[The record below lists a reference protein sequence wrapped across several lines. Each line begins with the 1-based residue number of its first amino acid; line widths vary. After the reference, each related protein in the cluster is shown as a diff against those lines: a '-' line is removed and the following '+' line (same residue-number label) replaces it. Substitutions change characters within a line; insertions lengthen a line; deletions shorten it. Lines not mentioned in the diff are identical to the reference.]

1 MDNRLNIGPGPDV
14 RELKL
19 GSTFTN
25 SAPSSVFHTIKYDF
39 KPASVDVNKP
49 AVLEVSANKQVTV
62 TVPHLDGSGVP
73 NTVFKGNHRDYS
85 RKECV
90 LILNRAT
97 GEITLEQLNS
107 SIGVKKTRI
116 ENKVVNPPP
125 PLPTIKVEN
134 NTARQS
140 SKTKIT
146 TGVRKNAPIS
156 FVPKHSP
163 LQGSPSYPHRSPQ
176 SAPAWNAN
184 NTQQTLPSIPMIGL
198 DDGMDFGNAMPPASA
213 SSASSSSST
222 GPPTAIAS
230 SLMNNHMNNST
241 SNNNNTNSN
250 SSSNSNSNHH
260 HSGSGGHHNNINNN
274 NTNSNTNNSNH
285 SINNNHNSSS
295 SGGGGGG
302 GGGYMNH
309 GSGGQNNLNSTNSNH
324 HIGGSSIS
332 SNNGNG
338 SNSSNSSSHHHN
350 NHHLSAPSLP
360 PAYGGNSGARN
371 HLLSE
376 PGGGVPGPAAPP
388 PPNVEVS
395 LPPER
400 DLLPPPP
407 VAVTGLGAPG
417 ASSDPEMMTSSESD
431 GSDDSDSSSSDQESD
446 SSTEDN
452 NDSPVKE
459 SIFDPRPVLST
470 VGASVAAVDL
480 SKDLCLSSNSDSDD

>member
-1 MDNRLNIGPGPDV
+1 MDNRLNIGSEV

-25 SAPSSVFHTIKYDF
+25 AGPSNQFHTIKYDF

-49 AVLEVSANKQVTV
+49 AVLEISANKQVTV

-73 NTVFKGNHRDYS
+73 NTVFKGNQRDYS
-85 RKECV
+85 RKDCV

-107 SIGVKKTRI
+107 SIVVKKTRI
-116 ENKVVNPPP
+116 ESKAPNPPP
-125 PLPTIKVEN
+125 TLPTIKVEN

-156 FVPKHSP
+156 FMPKHSP

-198 DDGMDFGNAMPPASA
+198 DDGLDFGTVAPP
-213 SSASSSSST
+213 SSSSSSSSSS
-222 GPPTAIAS
+222 ANAS
-230 SLMNNHMNNST
+230 SGASMNNHL
-241 SNNNNTNSN
+241 NNNIGSGGGG
-250 SSSNSNSNHH
+250 SNSNSNHSSNNHHHHQQQQQQQHH
-260 HSGSGGHHNNINNN
+260 HSN
-274 NTNSNTNNSNH
+274 
-285 SINNNHNSSS
+285 NSSS
-295 SGGGGGG
+295 SSSSNVGNSNSLTGTANNHSGSNSGYLNHGSAQNNNNHHGNSGSSGSNHHHHSNHLSVPSSYGGASGGGG
-302 GGGYMNH
+302 
-309 GSGGQNNLNSTNSNH
+309 
-324 HIGGSSIS
+324 
-332 SNNGNG
+332 
-338 SNSSNSSSHHHN
+338 
-350 NHHLSAPSLP
+350 
-360 PAYGGNSGARN
+360 RN
-371 HLLSE
+371 HLHSE
-376 PGGGVPGPAAPP
+376 PSMPHS
-388 PPNVEVS
+388 VEVS
-395 LPPER
+395 LPPDRE
-400 DLLPPPP
+400 LLPPP
-407 VAVTGLGAPG
+407 VALTGIGVGAT
-417 ASSDPEMMTSSESD
+417 SDPEMMTSSESD

-459 SIFDPRPVLST
+459 SIFDPRPDPT
-470 VGASVAAVDL
+470 VAVTAAAVDL

>member
-1 MDNRLNIGPGPDV
+1 MDNRLNIGSEV

-25 SAPSSVFHTIKYDF
+25 AAAPSNQFHTIKYDF

-49 AVLEVSANKQVTV
+49 AVLEISANKQVTV

-73 NTVFKGNHRDYS
+73 NTVFKGNQRDYS
-85 RKECV
+85 RKDCV
-90 LILNRAT
+90 LIVNRAT

-107 SIGVKKTRI
+107 SIVVKKTRI
-116 ENKVVNPPP
+116 ENKAPNPPP
-125 PLPTIKVEN
+125 SLPTIKVEN

-156 FVPKHSP
+156 FMPKHSP

-198 DDGMDFGNAMPPASA
+198 DDGMDFGTVMPPSS
-213 SSASSSSST
+213 SSANTSNSSTSSSSGATMNNHLNNNIGGGSGSNSSSNHTNNHHHHQHQQHSSSSSST
-222 GPPTAIAS
+222 S
-230 SLMNNHMNNST
+230 SSSNSMAGSINSGST
-241 SNNNNTNSN
+241 SNNHSNNSN
-250 SSSNSNSNHH
+250 SYLNHGTTQNNNNHHGSGASGSNQHH
-260 HSGSGGHHNNINNN
+260 HSNHLSVPSSYGGV
-274 NTNSNTNNSNH
+274 
-285 SINNNHNSSS
+285 
-295 SGGGGGG
+295 GGG
-302 GGGYMNH
+302 
-309 GSGGQNNLNSTNSNH
+309 
-324 HIGGSSIS
+324 
-332 SNNGNG
+332 
-338 SNSSNSSSHHHN
+338 
-350 NHHLSAPSLP
+350 
-360 PAYGGNSGARN
+360 RN
-371 HLLSE
+371 HLHNETSM
-376 PGGGVPGPAAPP
+376 PP
-388 PPNVEVS
+388 SVEVS
-395 LPPER
+395 LPPDR
-400 DLLPPPP
+400 DLLPPPL
-407 VAVTGLGAPG
+407 AVTGIGVG

-459 SIFDPRPVLST
+459 SIFDPRPDPT
-470 VGASVAAVDL
+470 ISVTSAAVDL

>member
-198 DDGMDFGNAMPPASA
+198 DDGMDFGNAMPP
-213 SSASSSSST
+213 
-222 GPPTAIAS
+222 
-230 SLMNNHMNNST
+230 
-241 SNNNNTNSN
+241 
-250 SSSNSNSNHH
+250 
-260 HSGSGGHHNNINNN
+260 
-274 NTNSNTNNSNH
+274 
-285 SINNNHNSSS
+285 
-295 SGGGGGG
+295 
-302 GGGYMNH
+302 
-309 GSGGQNNLNSTNSNH
+309 
-324 HIGGSSIS
+324 
-332 SNNGNG
+332 
-338 SNSSNSSSHHHN
+338 
-350 NHHLSAPSLP
+350 
-360 PAYGGNSGARN
+360 
-371 HLLSE
+371 
-376 PGGGVPGPAAPP
+376 
-388 PPNVEVS
+388 VS
-395 LPPER
+395 LPPDR

-407 VAVTGLGAPG
+407 VAVTGLGGPG

>member
-1 MDNRLNIGPGPDV
+1 MDNRLNIGSEV

-25 SAPSSVFHTIKYDF
+25 AAPSNQFHTIKYDF

-49 AVLEVSANKQVTV
+49 AVLEISANKQVTV

-73 NTVFKGNHRDYS
+73 NTVFKGNQRDYS
-85 RKECV
+85 RKDCV

-107 SIGVKKTRI
+107 SIVVKKTRI
-116 ENKVVNPPP
+116 ENKAPNPPP
-125 PLPTIKVEN
+125 TLPTIKVEN

-156 FVPKHSP
+156 FMPKHSP

-198 DDGMDFGNAMPPASA
+198 DDGMDFGTVMPP
-213 SSASSSSST
+213 SSATTSNSSSGANMNNHLNNNISSSSGS
-222 GPPTAIAS
+222 G
-230 SLMNNHMNNST
+230 
-241 SNNNNTNSN
+241 
-250 SSSNSNSNHH
+250 SNSNSNH
-260 HSGSGGHHNNINNN
+260 
-274 NTNSNTNNSNH
+274 TNNHHHHQQH
-285 SINNNHNSSS
+285 SNSS
-295 SGGGGGG
+295 
-302 GGGYMNH
+302 N
-309 GSGGQNNLNSTNSNH
+309 
-324 HIGGSSIS
+324 IS
-332 SNNGNG
+332 
-338 SNSSNSSSHHHN
+338 SSNSSSSSNVAGSTNSGSGAGNNHSNSNSYLNHGSAQNSNN
-350 NHHLSAPSLP
+350 NHHGSGSSGSNHHHHSNHLSVPSS
-360 PAYGGNSGARN
+360 YGGGGAGGRN
-371 HLLSE
+371 HLHSE
-376 PGGGVPGPAAPP
+376 PSMPP
-388 PPNVEVS
+388 SVEVS
-395 LPPER
+395 LPSDR
-400 DLLPPPP
+400 DLLPPP
-407 VAVTGLGAPG
+407 VAVTGIGVG

-459 SIFDPRPVLST
+459 SIFDPRPDPTIAVT
-470 VGASVAAVDL
+470 AAAVDL

>member
-198 DDGMDFGNAMPPASA
+198 DDGMDFGNAMPPAA
-213 SSASSSSST
+213 SASSSSSSSSA
-222 GPPTAIAS
+222 GPPPPAIVAS

-241 SNNNNTNSN
+241 SNNNTSSSSSSN
-250 SSSNSNSNHH
+250 SSNSNSNNNNNHH
-260 HSGSGGHHNNINNN
+260 HHSGGHHNNINNNN

-285 SINNNHNSSS
+285 SMNNNHSSS
-295 SGGGGGG
+295 GGG

-309 GSGGQNNLNSTNSNH
+309 GSGGHNNLNNTNSNH
-324 HIGGSSIS
+324 HIGGGSGSSIS
-332 SNNGNG
+332 NNNGNG
-338 SNSSNSSSHHHN
+338 NSSSHHHN

-360 PAYGGNSGARN
+360 SAYGNSGARN
-371 HLLSE
+371 HLHSSE
-376 PGGGVPGPAAPP
+376 PGVGGVSA
-388 PPNVEVS
+388 PNVEVS

-407 VAVTGLGAPG
+407 AAVTGLGGPG
-417 ASSDPEMMTSSESD
+417 GSSDPEMMTSSESD

>member
-1 MDNRLNIGPGPDV
+1 MDNRLNIGSEV

-19 GSTFTN
+19 GSTFT
-25 SAPSSVFHTIKYDF
+25 SGAPSNQFHTIKYDF

-73 NTVFKGNHRDYS
+73 NTVFKGNQRDYS
-85 RKECV
+85 RKDCM

-107 SIGVKKTRI
+107 GLTVKKTRI
-116 ENKVVNPPP
+116 ESKVSNPPP
-125 PLPTIKVEN
+125 QLPTIKVEN

-156 FVPKHSP
+156 FMPKHSP

-198 DDGMDFGNAMPPASA
+198 DDGMDFGTVMPASSLSSGAA
-213 SSASSSSST
+213 SNSSSGTSTMNNHLNNNSSNIGGGNSNHSTNHHHHHHQNQHHQQQQQQQQQHHHHLSSST
-222 GPPTAIAS
+222 
-230 SLMNNHMNNST
+230 
-241 SNNNNTNSN
+241 
-250 SSSNSNSNHH
+250 SSSNSNSNSMATSTNSSSGSSSNTSNNHSNSNSYLNHGSVQNNNHHGGGGVGSSGSNHHH
-260 HSGSGGHHNNINNN
+260 HSN
-274 NTNSNTNNSNH
+274 
-285 SINNNHNSSS
+285 
-295 SGGGGGG
+295 
-302 GGGYMNH
+302 
-309 GSGGQNNLNSTNSNH
+309 
-324 HIGGSSIS
+324 
-332 SNNGNG
+332 
-338 SNSSNSSSHHHN
+338 
-350 NHHLSAPSLP
+350 HLSV
-360 PAYGGNSGARN
+360 PAYGGGRN
-371 HLLSE
+371 HLHSE
-376 PGGGVPGPAAPP
+376 PSMPA
-388 PPNVEVS
+388 NVEVS
-395 LPPER
+395 LPPDR
-400 DLLPPPP
+400 GLLPPP
-407 VAVTGLGAPG
+407 VTGIGGP

-452 NDSPVKE
+452 NDTPVKE
-459 SIFDPRPVLST
+459 SIFDPRPDPAVT
-470 VGASVAAVDL
+470 VTPAAVDL

>member
-1 MDNRLNIGPGPDV
+1 MDNRLNIGSEV

-25 SAPSSVFHTIKYDF
+25 AAPSNQFHTIKYDF

-49 AVLEVSANKQVTV
+49 AVLEISANKQVTV

-73 NTVFKGNHRDYS
+73 NTVFKGNQRDYS
-85 RKECV
+85 RKDCV

-107 SIGVKKTRI
+107 SIVVKKTRI
-116 ENKVVNPPP
+116 ENKAPNPPP
-125 PLPTIKVEN
+125 TLPTIKVEN

-156 FVPKHSP
+156 FMPKHSP

-198 DDGMDFGNAMPPASA
+198 DDGMDFGTVMPP
-213 SSASSSSST
+213 SSATTSNSSSGAT
-222 GPPTAIAS
+222 
-230 SLMNNHMNNST
+230 MNNHL
-241 SNNNNTNSN
+241 NNNIGSG
-250 SSSNSNSNHH
+250 SGSNSNSNHTNNH
-260 HSGSGGHHNNINNN
+260 HHHQQHSNSSSISSSSSSSSGSSNVGNSMAGSTNAGSGMGNNHS
-274 NTNSNTNNSNH
+274 NSNSYLNHGSTQNS
-285 SINNNHNSSS
+285 NNNHHGSGSSGSNHHHHSNHLSVPS
-295 SGGGGGG
+295 SYGGGGGG
-302 GGGYMNH
+302 GGGAV
-309 GSGGQNNLNSTNSNH
+309 G
-324 HIGGSSIS
+324 
-332 SNNGNG
+332 
-338 SNSSNSSSHHHN
+338 
-350 NHHLSAPSLP
+350 
-360 PAYGGNSGARN
+360 RN
-371 HLLSE
+371 HLHSE
-376 PGGGVPGPAAPP
+376 PSMPP
-388 PPNVEVS
+388 SVEVS
-395 LPPER
+395 LPPDR
-400 DLLPPPP
+400 DLLPPP
-407 VAVTGLGAPG
+407 VAVTGIGVG

-459 SIFDPRPVLST
+459 SIFDPRPDPTIAVT
-470 VGASVAAVDL
+470 AAAVDL

>member
-1 MDNRLNIGPGPDV
+1 MDNRLNIGSEV

-25 SAPSSVFHTIKYDF
+25 AAAPSNQFHTIKYDF

-49 AVLEVSANKQVTV
+49 AVLEISANKQVTV

-73 NTVFKGNHRDYS
+73 NTVFKGNQRDYS
-85 RKECV
+85 RKDCV

-107 SIGVKKTRI
+107 SIVVKKTRI
-116 ENKVVNPPP
+116 ENKAPNPPP
-125 PLPTIKVEN
+125 SLPTIKVEN

-156 FVPKHSP
+156 FMPKHSP

-198 DDGMDFGNAMPPASA
+198 DDGMDFGTVMPP
-213 SSASSSSST
+213 SSSSTNTSNSSSSSSGAT
-222 GPPTAIAS
+222 
-230 SLMNNHMNNST
+230 MNNHL
-241 SNNNNTNSN
+241 NNNN
-250 SSSNSNSNHH
+250 
-260 HSGSGGHHNNINNN
+260 I
-274 NTNSNTNNSNH
+274 
-285 SINNNHNSSS
+285 SSS
-295 SGGGGGG
+295 SGGSGSNS
-302 GGGYMNH
+302 NH
-309 GSGGQNNLNSTNSNH
+309 TNNHHHHQHSSSSGNSNVGNSMASSTNS
-324 HIGGSSIS
+324 GSSS
-332 SNNGNG
+332 TSNNH
-338 SNSSNSSSHHHN
+338 SNSSNSSYLNHGSTQNNN
-350 NHHLSAPSLP
+350 NHHGSSGSSGSNHHHHSNHLSVPSS
-360 PAYGGNSGARN
+360 YGGGAGGRN
-371 HLLSE
+371 HLHSSE
-376 PGGGVPGPAAPP
+376 PSMPP
-388 PPNVEVS
+388 SVEVS
-395 LPPER
+395 LPPDR
-400 DLLPPPP
+400 DLLPPP
-407 VAVTGLGAPG
+407 VAVTGIGVG

-459 SIFDPRPVLST
+459 SIFDPRPDPTIAVTS
-470 VGASVAAVDL
+470 AAVDL

>member
-1 MDNRLNIGPGPDV
+1 MDNRLNIGSEV

-25 SAPSSVFHTIKYDF
+25 SAPSNVFHTIKYDF

-90 LILNRAT
+90 LIMNRAT

-107 SIGVKKTRI
+107 GIVVKKTRI

-198 DDGMDFGNAMPPASA
+198 DDGLDFGGGGGGGHATAMPP
-213 SSASSSSST
+213 SSSSISSSSSAA
-222 GPPTAIAS
+222 GVAS
-230 SLMNNHMNNST
+230 SMNNHHLNNNNHHHHNNSGSNNNHHQQHQQQHHHHQHNNST
-241 SNNNNTNSN
+241 TNNHNSSN
-250 SSSNSNSNHH
+250 SSTGSSGSSSSYLNHSSGQNNHH
-260 HSGSGGHHNNINNN
+260 N
-274 NTNSNTNNSNH
+274 
-285 SINNNHNSSS
+285 NSSS
-295 SGGGGGG
+295 SGGGG
-302 GGGYMNH
+302 
-309 GSGGQNNLNSTNSNH
+309 S
-324 HIGGSSIS
+324 
-332 SNNGNG
+332 
-338 SNSSNSSSHHHN
+338 SSSHHN
-350 NHHLSAPSLP
+350 NHLSAPSS
-360 PAYGGNSGARN
+360 YGGGRN
-371 HLLSE
+371 HLHPE
-376 PGGGVPGPAAPP
+376 PP
-388 PPNVEVS
+388 PPSVEVS
-395 LPPER
+395 LPPLER
-400 DLLPPPP
+400 NELLLLPPP
-407 VAVTGLGAPG
+407 AVTGLGTGGGVP

-452 NDSPVKE
+452 NDSPPVKE
-459 SIFDPRPVLST
+459 SIFDPRPDLAT
-470 VGASVAAVDL
+470 VASVAAVDL

>member
-213 SSASSSSST
+213 SSSSSSSST
-222 GPPTAIAS
+222 GPPAVAS

-241 SNNNNTNSN
+241 NNNNNTSSSS
-250 SSSNSNSNHH
+250 SSSNSNSNNHH
-260 HSGSGGHHNNINNN
+260 HGGSGSHHNNINN

-285 SINNNHNSSS
+285 SNSNSNNNHSSS
-295 SGGGGGG
+295 

-309 GSGGQNNLNSTNSNH
+309 GSGQNNLNNSTNSNH
-324 HIGGSSIS
+324 HIGGNSIS
-332 SNNGNG
+332 NNNGNG
-338 SNSSNSSSHHHN
+338 NSSSHHHN

-360 PAYGGNSGARN
+360 AYGNSGPARN

-376 PGGGVPGPAAPP
+376 PGGVGGGGGSSVAV
-388 PPNVEVS
+388 PNVEVS

-400 DLLPPPP
+400 ELLPPPP
-407 VAVTGLGAPG
+407 VAVTGLGGPG
-417 ASSDPEMMTSSESD
+417 GSSDPEMMTSSESD

>member
-1 MDNRLNIGPGPDV
+1 MDNRLNIGSEV

-25 SAPSSVFHTIKYDF
+25 STPSNVFHTIKYDF

-49 AVLEVSANKQVTV
+49 AELEVSDNKQVTV

-73 NTVFKGNHRDYS
+73 NTVFKGNQRDYT
-85 RKECV
+85 RKDCV
-90 LILNRAT
+90 LIVNRAT

-107 SIGVKKTRI
+107 SIVVKKTRT
-116 ENKVVNPPP
+116 ENKAVNPPP
-125 PLPTIKVEN
+125 PPPTIKVEN

-146 TGVRKNAPIS
+146 TGVRKNAPIN

-198 DDGMDFGNAMPPASA
+198 DDGLDFGMPQSSSTSSSMNNHQSSNNNNINSANSNHGA
-213 SSASSSSST
+213 SSNNNNHHQQQHHHHQQQLPLLGGGSGSSNSNSSST
-222 GPPTAIAS
+222 GGSTNNSYLNPRS
-230 SLMNNHMNNST
+230 SAQNNSSSTGSGGSNSNNNNHHNHHGGMNNST
-241 SNNNNTNSN
+241 SN
-250 SSSNSNSNHH
+250 SNH
-260 HSGSGGHHNNINNN
+260 
-274 NTNSNTNNSNH
+274 
-285 SINNNHNSSS
+285 
-295 SGGGGGG
+295 
-302 GGGYMNH
+302 
-309 GSGGQNNLNSTNSNH
+309 
-324 HIGGSSIS
+324 
-332 SNNGNG
+332 
-338 SNSSNSSSHHHN
+338 HHHN
-350 NHHLSAPSLP
+350 NHLSVSS
-360 PAYGGNSGARN
+360 AYGGLARN
-371 HLLSE
+371 NMLSE
-376 PGGGVPGPAAPP
+376 PSMPP
-388 PPNVEVS
+388 SVEVS
-395 LPPER
+395 LPSDR
-400 DLLPPPP
+400 DLLPPP
-407 VAVTGLGAPG
+407 AVTGIGGG

-459 SIFDPRPVLST
+459 SIFDPRPELT
-470 VGASVAAVDL
+470 GVGAAASAVDL

>member
-1 MDNRLNIGPGPDV
+1 MDNRLNIGSEV

-25 SAPSSVFHTIKYDF
+25 AAPSNQFHTIKYDF

-49 AVLEVSANKQVTV
+49 AVLEISANKQVTV

-73 NTVFKGNHRDYS
+73 NTVFKGNQRDYS
-85 RKECV
+85 RKDCV

-107 SIGVKKTRI
+107 SIVVKKTRI
-116 ENKVVNPPP
+116 ENKAPNPPP
-125 PLPTIKVEN
+125 TLPTIKVEN

-156 FVPKHSP
+156 FMPKHSP

-198 DDGMDFGNAMPPASA
+198 DDGMDFGTVMPP
-213 SSASSSSST
+213 SSATTSNSSSGANMNNHLNNNISSSSGS
-222 GPPTAIAS
+222 G
-230 SLMNNHMNNST
+230 
-241 SNNNNTNSN
+241 
-250 SSSNSNSNHH
+250 SNSNSNHTNNH
-260 HSGSGGHHNNINNN
+260 HHHQQHS
-274 NTNSNTNNSNH
+274 NSNI
-285 SINNNHNSSS
+285 SINSSS
-295 SGGGGGG
+295 SSTNVAGSTNSGSSAGNNHSNSNSYLNHGSAQNSNNNHHGSGSSGSNHHHHSNHLSVPSSYGGGGAGG
-302 GGGYMNH
+302 
-309 GSGGQNNLNSTNSNH
+309 
-324 HIGGSSIS
+324 
-332 SNNGNG
+332 
-338 SNSSNSSSHHHN
+338 
-350 NHHLSAPSLP
+350 
-360 PAYGGNSGARN
+360 RN
-371 HLLSE
+371 HLHSE
-376 PGGGVPGPAAPP
+376 PSMPP
-388 PPNVEVS
+388 SVEVS
-395 LPPER
+395 LPPDR
-400 DLLPPPP
+400 DLLPPP
-407 VAVTGLGAPG
+407 VAVTGIGVG

-459 SIFDPRPVLST
+459 SIFDPRPDPTIAVT
-470 VGASVAAVDL
+470 AAAVDL

>member
-1 MDNRLNIGPGPDV
+1 MDNRLNIGSEV

-25 SAPSSVFHTIKYDF
+25 AAPSNQFHTIKYDF

-49 AVLEVSANKQVTV
+49 AVLEISANKQVTV

-73 NTVFKGNHRDYS
+73 NTVFKGNQRDYS
-85 RKECV
+85 RKDCV

-107 SIGVKKTRI
+107 SIVVKKTRI
-116 ENKVVNPPP
+116 ENKAPNPPP
-125 PLPTIKVEN
+125 TLPTIKVEN

-156 FVPKHSP
+156 FMPKHSP

-198 DDGMDFGNAMPPASA
+198 DDGMDFGTVMPP
-213 SSASSSSST
+213 SSATTSNSSSGAT
-222 GPPTAIAS
+222 
-230 SLMNNHMNNST
+230 MNNHL
-241 SNNNNTNSN
+241 NNNIG
-250 SSSNSNSNHH
+250 SSGSGSNSNSNHTNNH
-260 HSGSGGHHNNINNN
+260 HHHQQHSNSSSISSSSSSSGSSNVGNSMAGSTNAGSGMGNNHS
-274 NTNSNTNNSNH
+274 NSNSYLNHGSTQNS
-285 SINNNHNSSS
+285 NNNHHGSGSSGSNHHHHSNHLSVPS
-295 SGGGGGG
+295 SYGGGGGG
-302 GGGYMNH
+302 AVG
-309 GSGGQNNLNSTNSNH
+309 
-324 HIGGSSIS
+324 
-332 SNNGNG
+332 
-338 SNSSNSSSHHHN
+338 
-350 NHHLSAPSLP
+350 
-360 PAYGGNSGARN
+360 RN
-371 HLLSE
+371 HLHSE
-376 PGGGVPGPAAPP
+376 PSMPP
-388 PPNVEVS
+388 SVEVS
-395 LPPER
+395 LPPDR
-400 DLLPPPP
+400 DLLPPP
-407 VAVTGLGAPG
+407 VAVTGIGVG

-459 SIFDPRPVLST
+459 SIFDPRPDPTIAVT
-470 VGASVAAVDL
+470 AAAVDL